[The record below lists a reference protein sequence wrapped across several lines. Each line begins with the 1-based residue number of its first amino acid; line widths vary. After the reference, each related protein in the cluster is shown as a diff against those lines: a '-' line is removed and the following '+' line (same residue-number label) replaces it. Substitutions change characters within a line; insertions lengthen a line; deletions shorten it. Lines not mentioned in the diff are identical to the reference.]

1 MSSLER
7 EEAGGR
13 LRSAFGRLQPKGR
26 KKPSLG
32 MTSDGAARGELSL
45 LGLSRVVTELE
56 RSSRRGWGVV
66 ALAGHPA

>member
-7 EEAGGR
+7 EKAGGR
-13 LRSAFGRLQPKGR
+13 LRSAFATEGTQETL
-26 KKPSLG
+26 LG
-32 MTSDGAARGELSL
+32 MPSDGAARGELSL